1 MEYFAG
7 LDVSLETVNVCVV
20 DEDGNILLERK
31 VDAEPDTIVTV
42 LRSFGQPFKRIGLEA
57 GPTSS
62 WLYSELHA
70 AGYPAICLEC
80 RHVKAGLSAMR
91 NKTDRNDARGIANL
105 VRLGWFRQV
114 FVKSEEAQR
123 VRMLLVNREQL
134 MNKLQD
140 IENSVRGSLKVFGY
154 RIGRV
159 TKRTFE
165 ARVLE
170 LIEETPS
177 LLAITEPM
185 LRVRRTLLEEFARTR
200 PPRTAGGSERYGL
213 PAADD
218 GSRCGGGGRAH
229 LQDWHRRTR
238 ALLAIA
244 ECRCPL
250 RADATAVQ
258 LRSDRLRRAHKPVRR
273 RDGSHRPVSGRAR
286 PAASRTLVVPTRLGD
301 ADREK
306 KQCEGGQS
314 RPRTQALG
322 HHASDVGRRDRL
334 PLVGRQAGGGS
345 SSLVGRSTT
354 HPKPPS
360 RRLQAP
366 GGREEW
372 TSPHRWLRQIGLFDR
387 LRGRARPS
395 VLLNPSCPPVSSNA
409 EHAKKHEPF
418 WPLRP
423 IEEPGKRS

>member
-42 LRSFGQPFKRIGLEA
+42 LKSFGQPFKRIGLEA

-185 LRVRRTLLEEFARTR
+185 LRVRRTLLEEFARLDRLARQVARKDTVCQR
-200 PPRTAGGSERYGL
+200 LMTVPGVGVVVALTYRTGIDVPERFSRSRNVGAHFGLTPRRYSSGQTNY
-213 PAADD
+213 D
-218 GSRCGGGGRAH
+218 GHISRCGDEMVRTALYQAAHVLLHHGR
-229 LQDWHRRTR
+229 WSS
-238 ALLAIA
+238 
-244 ECRCPL
+244 L
-250 RADATAVQ
+250 RAWAMRIA
-258 LRSDRLRRAHKPVRR
+258 
-273 RDGSHRPVSGRAR
+273 
-286 PAASRTLVVPTRLGD
+286 
-301 ADREK
+301 
-306 KQCEGGQS
+306 
-314 RPRTQALG
+314 
-322 HHASDVGRRDRL
+322 
-334 PLVGRQAGGGS
+334 
-345 SSLVGRSTT
+345 
-354 HPKPPS
+354 
-360 RRLQAP
+360 
-366 GGREEW
+366 
-372 TSPHRWLRQIGLFDR
+372 
-387 LRGRARPS
+387 
-395 VLLNPSCPPVSSNA
+395 
-409 EHAKKHEPF
+409 
-418 WPLRP
+418 
-423 IEEPGKRS
+423 KRSSAKAAKVALARKLSVIMHRMWVDGTDFRWSADKPSAVAAV